1 MTMWL
6 PELSE
11 ARVPLY
17 VAIAEAV
24 AADVASGRLAPGARL
39 PPQREL
45 AWRLGVTTGTVTRAY
60 AEARRR
66 GLVSGEVGRGTF
78 VNGSERPP
86 VEHFAR
92 QTAAGADVINL
103 SLTRPVGDW
112 LEPALADALAA
123 LGQGG
128 IGDLVSYGPVEGL
141 PRHRAA
147 GARWLGERLGPVDPA
162 RVVVSSGAQNA
173 LAMVT
178 TAVLRPGE
186 RVVTEALTYPGVKA
200 LAHPLGLRLEGLA
213 SDGEG
218 LLPEALDAACRE
230 GGVRLLYTMPT
241 LHNPTGAT
249 QPEERRRALAAV
261 ARAHDVLIVEDDV
274 YGFLDPRPIPKLT
287 AIAPERSVFVA
298 SPSKFMPPALR
309 IGFLAAP
316 EPLVPRL
323 AASQRALSWMASPVT
338 AAIVCR
344 WIEDGTAAMLAER
357 QREEATARVALV
369 RERLGEHVA
378 GFRPEAAMHIWLKLP
393 SPWRAGELVEEALA
407 RRVALTAADSFAVG
421 RARAPHAVRFGLGVP
436 SRADLA
442 RALDVIADL
451 LARPPQPSFAVV

>member
-6 PELSE
+6 PELRG
-11 ARVPLY
+11 ARTPLY

-24 AADVASGRLAPGARL
+24 AADIAAGRLGPGARL

-78 VNGSERPP
+78 VNGRERPP
-86 VEHFAR
+86 AEHFAR
-92 QTAAGADVINL
+92 QTATGAEMINL

-112 LEPALADALAA
+112 LEPALAAALAA
-123 LGQGG
+123 LGHGG
-128 IGDLVSYGPVEGL
+128 IGDLVSYGPVEGR

-147 GARWLGERLGPVDPA
+147 GAHWLAERLGPVAPE
-162 RVVVSSGAQNA
+162 RVLVSSGAQNA
-173 LAMVT
+173 LALVA
-178 TAVLRPGE
+178 TALLRPGE
-186 RVVTEALTYPGVKA
+186 RLVTETLTYPGIKA

-213 SDGEG
+213 CDRDG
-218 LLPEALDAACRE
+218 LLPDALDAACRE

-241 LHNPTGAT
+241 LHNPTGAI

-274 YGFLDPRPIPKLT
+274 YGFLDPRPIPKL
-287 AIAPERSVFVA
+287 AALAPERTVFVA
-298 SPSKFMPPALR
+298 SPSKFLPPALR

-316 EPLVPRL
+316 ESLVPRL
-323 AASQRALSWMASPVT
+323 AASQRALSWMASPLT
-338 AAIVCR
+338 AEIVAR
-344 WIEDGTAAMLAER
+344 WIEDGTAAVLAEH
-357 QREEATARVALV
+357 QREEARARVTLV
-369 RERLGEHVA
+369 RERLGAHLA
-378 GFRPEAAMHIWLKLP
+378 GFGPEAAMHVWLPLP
-393 SPWRAGELVEEALA
+393 APWRAGDLVEEALA
-407 RRVALTAADSFAVG
+407 RRVALTAAGAFAVG
-421 RARAPHAVRFGLGVP
+421 RAGAPHAVRFGLGAP
-436 SRADLA
+436 TRADLT
-442 RALDVIADL
+442 RALDVISDL